1 MSVLVCIEDFSKNG
15 ATQSLQWFLRWLAS
29 CDVSVT
35 LFLYADSAER
45 PSWLPTNVTVKGL
58 PAVVT
63 RSRLGNLLLGRTRGR
78 LGLKQ
83 WWQLVGQR
91 LIVSRWPGAPT
102 WLLRL
107 FRCDD
112 TRYDIAISYCDDY
125 CNRFVRTFLATRYW
139 GWNHEDYRL
148 VYTSHRECAKVGR
161 YLRRLDR
168 IWCVSQTSR
177 DALVYGLGI
186 SEARVRVLHNMVP
199 YTTPPVPA
207 LRGAPDSTDGNVL
220 RILSMGRLEAV
231 KNFSQCLDVAS
242 RLRELGVRFVWEIF
256 GAGSLDGE
264 LRKAIRDLG
273 LVNHV
278 KILPWPERPDEVLG
292 TAQCYVQP
300 SLNEGWGIMVMKAA
314 FLGVPR
320 IVVSDIPVFREQQA
334 LLGLSD
340 GRFCICRDTAD
351 YVDAIKEPEPVKR
364 GDGDRGQV
372 ERRWAELLKGEQE
385 AFLRALQGAP
395 RCGVQR

>member
-1 MSVLVCIEDFSKNG
+1 MTVLVCIEDFSKNG
-15 ATQSLQWFLRWLAS
+15 ATQSLQWFLQWLAS
-29 CDVSVT
+29 CDLSVT
-35 LFLYADSAER
+35 LFLYADSGER

-58 PAVVT
+58 SAVVT

-78 LGLKQ
+78 LGLKL

-91 LIVSRWPGAPT
+91 LIVSRWPGAPA

-112 TRYDIAISYCDDY
+112 TRYDVAISYCDDY

-139 GWNHEDYRL
+139 GWNHEDYGMIYR
-148 VYTSHRECAKVGR
+148 TERERGKVGR
-161 YLRRLDR
+161 YLRRLDLV
-168 IWCVSQTSR
+168 WCVSQTSR
-177 DALVYGLGI
+177 DALVHGLGI
-186 SEARVRVLHNMVP
+186 PEARVRVLHNMVP
-199 YTTPPVPA
+199 CATASTSVQKEPA
-207 LRGAPDSTDGNVL
+207 DIADGGAL

-231 KNFSQCLDVAS
+231 KNFRQCLDVAS
-242 RLRELGVRFVWEIF
+242 RLRELGVRFVWEIY
-256 GAGSLDGE
+256 GDGSLDRE

-273 LVNHV
+273 LANHV
-278 KILPWPERPDEVLG
+278 RMLSWPGRPDEILG
-292 TAQCYVQP
+292 MAQCYVQP

-340 GRFCICRDTAD
+340 GRFRVCRDTAD

-364 GDGDRGQV
+364 GGGDCGQV
-372 ERRWAELLKGEQE
+372 ERRWAELLKEEQK
-385 AFLRALQGAP
+385 ALLQALQGAP